1 MWIRSRKVIAQWLG
15 QGQDPEVTEAPAAP
29 PAPCEVCNREG
40 HDRETCPSIVTE
52 ETLWQTWRGSGQRD
66 ESISPGDTFD
76 LIADFYAR
84 FRGE

>member
-1 MWIRSRKVIAQWLG
+1 MGVFKPGMFHKRGGVSTTPKE
-15 QGQDPEVTEAPAAP
+15 PEPPVTP
-29 PAPCEVCNREG
+29 PIVCDVCNGG

-52 ETLWQTWRGSGQRD
+52 ETLWKTWLSSDTRDRSLRG
-66 ESISPGDTFD
+66 GDTFD

>member
-15 QGQDPEVTEAPAAP
+15 QGQDPEVNEVAATLLVE
-29 PAPCEVCNREG
+29 CDVCHGG
-40 HDRETCPSIVTE
+40 HARDECPSIVRPD
-52 ETLWQTWRGSGQRD
+52 TLWKTWLSSGTRDRSLRG
-66 ESISPGDTFD
+66 GDSFD